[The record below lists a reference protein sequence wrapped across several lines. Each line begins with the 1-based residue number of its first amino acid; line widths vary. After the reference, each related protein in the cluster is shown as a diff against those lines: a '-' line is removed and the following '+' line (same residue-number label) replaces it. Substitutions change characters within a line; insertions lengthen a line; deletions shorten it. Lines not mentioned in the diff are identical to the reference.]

1 MLQAGVRGA
10 YIDNDGEDASVD
22 TGVKRKYFRVMKSLD
37 VSDDEA
43 ACQVESIIRE
53 VFNNLAM
60 KCIVE
65 GETADDDSSAASFI
79 AHLRKLSNLH
89 FAA

>member
-1 MLQAGVRGA
+1 MFQAGVRGA
-10 YIDNDGEDASVD
+10 YIDNDGEGASAD

-37 VSDDEA
+37 VSDDETT
-43 ACQVESIIRE
+43 CQVENIVRE

-65 GETADDDSSAASFI
+65 GEIADVDSSVALFI
-79 AHLRKLSNLH
+79 AHLRRLSNLH

>member
-37 VSDDEA
+37 VSDDETV
-43 ACQVESIIRE
+43 CKVENVIKE

-60 KCIVE
+60 KCTLE
-65 GETADDDSSAASFI
+65 GKLVGVDSSAASFV
-79 AHLRKLSNLH
+79 AHLRRLSNLH
-89 FAA
+89 FTS